1 MIARL
6 DHLVLTVGDLGRT
19 RDFYIRGLG
28 LTEQRSGDGRF
39 ALLFG
44 QQKFNLHE
52 AAGEPILP
60 RAARPTTG
68 SADFCL
74 IADQPLDQVI
84 ALLRERKIPIE
95 LGPVGRTGA
104 TGPIRSVYLRDPDE
118 NLVEIA
124 EYT

>member
-19 RDFYIRGLG
+19 RDFYVRGLG

-44 QQKFNLHE
+44 QQEFNLHE